1 MQIVDEDFLESLNSL
16 LTFGRVPG
24 LFSTAEMDEILVQL
38 QEDEANIDGEE
49 MRGDRGKPKSVDY
62 GSEVEGDGR

>member
-24 LFSTAEMDEILVQL
+24 LFSTTEMDGILVQL
-38 QEDEANIDGEE
+38 EDEANIDGKE